1 MADWTLWDVTRG
13 VSKVRFLL
21 NQIFLFRLWIFRP
34 PHPFIFACIDLL
46 IFVSL
51 SGFVLSQLSLA
62 NEAPSDLVY
71 QGRIMKPDNS
81 PLEAASV
88 AFDVSVFSQDGICL
102 LYEEIH
108 TVNMTNS
115 GGSFALPLGS
125 GVPVGPAYSLKEVF
139 SNTGSF
145 TGGGSCP
152 YAPLTGH
159 SRLLRVTFDEGS
171 GPVALQ
177 DQTINSVPYALYAS
191 KLEGKGKSDFL
202 QINTTTSALSQ
213 ANANSLFQNA
223 TYTELMALAG
233 GTSTVFAKSAD
244 LPVSGGVLNL
254 SGAGQGVR
262 VLDVPAGGD
271 YAVNKNYSDGKI
283 GGKAIDAANFAG
295 LANGESVKWDTSAN
309 SGLGGWVRY
318 SPPSTS
324 GTSGKIAKF
333 TSSSAVGDS
342 VLTEASGK
350 IGFNA
355 STPSYDLSFGGE
367 SARSLG
373 VERHS
378 TADTAGN
385 SLTLKA
391 GGATSGATNKNG
403 GNLILSSGIATGT
416 GSSDIVFQPV
426 AAGGTGVA
434 NRNPAE
440 NMRLNAFG
448 LSGGGANA
456 VGAGGSLAW
465 GGGATAS
472 GLNTVAFG
480 DNASAVSNWSAA
492 IGWQASADNQHGI
505 AIGGASYA
513 GGYRS
518 LALGYEADVT
528 GGNSVAISAGVPAGA
543 APTVSGAESIGIFM
557 GDQSGADVTASNVMA
572 ILGGNVGIGTTS
584 PSSKLDV
591 NGAQTFREM
600 ASASAPTPAAT
611 KTFLYADSTSH
622 TLKFS
627 VNGGAY
633 KDVLPASALVRVCEI
648 VIGDPG
654 SASSVLVDD
663 NDSPANCSNLTGST
677 MTVLSVECYSNAGSP
692 TVNPIL
698 NGGSSTS
705 ILSSPLTCGTGS
717 FAAGTLNGTPTQA
730 DNQSI
735 DGNIDIAGGTAKYIV
750 IRIKRTL

>member
-1 MADWTLWDVTRG
+1 MSA
-13 VSKVRFLL
+13 
-21 NQIFLFRLWIFRP
+21 NQS
-34 PHPFIFACIDLL
+34 PFVCFDILIFAGILG
-46 IFVSL
+46 FGSSQVSFA
-51 SGFVLSQLSLA
+51 S
-62 NEAPSDLVY
+62 EAPSGLVY
-71 QGRIMKPDNS
+71 QGRIMKPDSN
-81 PLEAASV
+81 PLEAVSV
-88 AFDVSVFSQDGICL
+88 TFDVSVFSQDGICL
-102 LYEEIH
+102 LYEETH
-108 TVNMTNS
+108 TINMTSS

-125 GVPVGPAYSLKEVF
+125 GVPIGPAYSLKEVF

-152 YAPLTGH
+152 YSPLTGH

-171 GPVALQ
+171 GAVALQ

-191 KLEGKGKSDFL
+191 KLEGKGKSEFL
-202 QINTTTSALSQ
+202 QVNTTTSDLSQ

-244 LPVSGGVLNL
+244 LPVSSGVLNL

-283 GGKAIDAANFAG
+283 GGKAIDAADFAG
-295 LANGESVKWDTSAN
+295 LANGESLKWDTSAN

-333 TSSSAVGDS
+333 TGTSTVGDS
-342 VLTEASGK
+342 ILTEASGK

-355 STPSYDLSFGGE
+355 STPSYDLSFGGD
-367 SARSLG
+367 SVRTLG
-373 VERHS
+373 MERHS
-378 TADTAGN
+378 TANTAGN
-385 SLTLKA
+385 TLTLNS

-416 GSSDIVFQPV
+416 GKSDIVFQPV
-426 AAGGTGVA
+426 AAGGSGSA
-434 NRNPAE
+434 SRNPTE

-456 VGAGGSLAW
+456 VSGIGSIAW

-472 GLNTVAFG
+472 GDNAQAFG
-480 DNASAVSNWSAA
+480 NAASAVSNWSAA
-492 IGWQASADNQHGI
+492 MGWSADADNQHAI
-505 AIGGASYA
+505 AIGGGTYA

-518 LALGYEADVT
+518 MALGYQANVT
-528 GGNSVAISAGVPAGA
+528 GGASVAISAGAPAGV
-543 APTVSGAESIGIFM
+543 APTVSGDDSIGIFM
-557 GDQSGADVTASNVMA
+557 GDQSGVIVSGNNVMS
-572 ILGGNVGIGTTS
+572 IMGGNLGVGTTS
-584 PSSKLDV
+584 PSSILDI
-591 NGAQTFREM
+591 NRTQTLREI
-600 ASASAPTPAAT
+600 AAASAPTPVASKA
-611 KTFLYADSTSH
+611 FLYADNASH

-627 VNGGAY
+627 VNGTAY
-633 KDVLPASALVRVCEI
+633 KDVLPASTLIRVCEI

-654 SASSVLVDD
+654 SASPVLVDD
-663 NDSPANCSNLTGST
+663 NDSSANCSNLTGST
-677 MTVLSVECYSNAGSP
+677 MTILSVECYANAGSP
-692 TVNPIL
+692 TVNPIF
-698 NGGSSTS
+698 NGGSGTS
-705 ILSSPLTCGTGS
+705 ILSSSLTCGTGS
-717 FAAGTLNGTPTQA
+717 FATGTLNGTPIQA

-735 DGNIDIAGGTAKYIV
+735 DGEIGVAGGTAKYIV